1 MLGQS
6 FAWRAGDRA
15 EPEID
20 EISISSRETKRCLDV
35 EEARFTLA
43 CLRRRLADVGIAL
56 LNRPFV
62 VRTFTASRQL
72 SARVAFTTVDRR
84 SENALFTGLVR
95 RAAVRTASLARS
107 VPRG

>member
-1 MLGQS
+1 MWKRHASRLLA
-6 FAWRAGDRA
+6 FADDSPTS
-15 EPEID
+15 E
-20 EISISSRETKRCLDV
+20 
-35 EEARFTLA
+35 
-43 CLRRRLADVGIAL
+43 L
-56 LNRPFV
+56 LFYRPFV

>member
-6 FAWRAGDRA
+6 FAWRGAGDRA

-20 EISISSRETKRCLDV
+20 EISISSRETKRFLDV

-43 CLRRRLADVGIAL
+43 CLRRRLADVEL
-56 LNRPFV
+56 LFYRFV

-84 SENALFTGLVR
+84 SKNALFTGLVR